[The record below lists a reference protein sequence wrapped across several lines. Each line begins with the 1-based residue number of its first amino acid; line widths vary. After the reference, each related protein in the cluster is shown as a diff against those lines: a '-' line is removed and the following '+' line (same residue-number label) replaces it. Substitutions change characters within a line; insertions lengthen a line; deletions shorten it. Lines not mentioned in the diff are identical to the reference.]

1 MDLRSLILLFVIIS
15 CDSSILPKQKGYF
28 APNFTYPSYKVIESC
43 NHSFKINN
51 STKIILNNNCNY
63 EIDYD
68 ELKAKIYMTNITLE
82 NNIDYVISKFDEKV
96 FNNSEF
102 ADQIL
107 TSEFSNPYKDVFS
120 KVYFFVGEAP
130 SNIQFFITDSTQNFL
145 SASLLF
151 DSKPNYDS
159 LLPYIH
165 YIRNDIKKIIESF
178 DWSSK

>member
-1 MDLRSLILLFVIIS
+1 MVLRLSFLFLIITS
-15 CDSSILPKQKGYF
+15 CESTILPKQRGFF
-28 APNFTYPSYKVIESC
+28 APEFTFPNYKILESC
-43 NHSFKINN
+43 NHSFKINDLTN
-51 STKIILNNNCNY
+51 VISKPDCNY
-63 EIDYD
+63 EIEYD
-68 ELKAKIYMTNITLE
+68 ELNAKIYFSNIIVE
-82 NNIDYVISKFDEKV
+82 NNMEIISRKFDEKV

-120 KVYFFVGEAP
+120 KVYFFVGESP

>member
-1 MDLRSLILLFVIIS
+1 MFAIIS
-15 CDSSILPKQKGYF
+15 CDNNTLPKQKGYF

-43 NHSFKINN
+43 NHSLKINN
-51 STKIILNNNCNY
+51 STNIVFNNDCNY

-68 ELKAKIYMTNITLE
+68 ELKAKIYVSNITVE
-82 NNIDYVISKFDEKV
+82 NNIDIIHSKFDEKV
-96 FNNSEF
+96 FNNSEY

-107 TSEFSNPYKDVFS
+107 TSEYSNEYKDVFS
-120 KVYFFVGEAP
+120 KVYFFVGDAP
-130 SNIQFFITDSTQNFL
+130 SNIQFFITDSMQNFL

-178 DWSSK
+178 DWSKK

>member
-1 MDLRSLILLFVIIS
+1 MVFRLLFFFVIIIS
-15 CDSSILPKQKGYF
+15 CDSTNLPKQRGFF
-28 APNFTYPSYKVIESC
+28 APEFSLPSYKILESC
-43 NHSFKINN
+43 NHNFKVNDLTN
-51 STKIILNNNCNY
+51 IISKPNCNY
-63 EIDYD
+63 EIEYN
-68 ELKAKIYMTNITLE
+68 ELNAKIYVSSIIVE
-82 NNIDYVISKFDEKV
+82 NNMEIISQKFDEKV

-120 KVYFFVGEAP
+120 KVYFFVGESP

-159 LLPYIH
+159 LLTYIH

>member
-1 MDLRSLILLFVIIS
+1 M
-15 CDSSILPKQKGYF
+15 
-28 APNFTYPSYKVIESC
+28 
-43 NHSFKINN
+43 
-51 STKIILNNNCNY
+51 
-63 EIDYD
+63 
-68 ELKAKIYMTNITLE
+68 
-82 NNIDYVISKFDEKV
+82 
-96 FNNSEF
+96 
-102 ADQIL
+102 
-107 TSEFSNPYKDVFS
+107 FS
-120 KVYFFVGEAP
+120 KVYFFVGESP

>member
-1 MDLRSLILLFVIIS
+1 MQFGLV
-15 CDSSILPKQKGYF
+15 G
-28 APNFTYPSYKVIESC
+28 
-43 NHSFKINN
+43 
-51 STKIILNNNCNY
+51 
-63 EIDYD
+63 
-68 ELKAKIYMTNITLE
+68 
-82 NNIDYVISKFDEKV
+82 
-96 FNNSEF
+96 SEMCIR
-102 ADQIL
+102 DR
-107 TSEFSNPYKDVFS
+107 YKDVFS
-120 KVYFFVGEAP
+120 KVYFFVGESP

>member
-1 MDLRSLILLFVIIS
+1 MVLRFLFFFLIITS
-15 CDSSILPKQKGYF
+15 CDNTILPKQKGFF
-28 APNFTYPSYKVIESC
+28 APEFNFPSYKILKFC
-43 NHSFKINN
+43 NNSFKINDLTN
-51 STKIILNNNCNY
+51 VISKTDCNY
-63 EIDYD
+63 EIEYD
-68 ELKAKIYMTNITLE
+68 ELNSKIYINNIKVE
-82 NNIDYVISKFDEKV
+82 NNIDIISKKFDEKV

-107 TSEFSNPYKDVFS
+107 TSEYSNQYNDVFS
-120 KVYFFVGEAP
+120 KVYFFVGDAP

-178 DWSSK
+178 EWSSK